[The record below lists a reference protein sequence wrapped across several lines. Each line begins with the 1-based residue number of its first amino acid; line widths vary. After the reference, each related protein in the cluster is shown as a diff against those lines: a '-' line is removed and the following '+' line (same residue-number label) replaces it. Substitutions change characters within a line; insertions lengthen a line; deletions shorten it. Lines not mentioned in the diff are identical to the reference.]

1 MDEFIK
7 FKLSIETRLLRE
19 TESTN
24 AALDTSNKKDVYGV
38 VVTLWGASIGFLQSL
53 ERHATSALT
62 KIIGGSGNMP
72 TLDNKRVSRMRFSDT
87 DCSVEVSAVPIVE
100 ATNSKYFS
108 DKKLARV
115 TPSSTRGETVL
126 NHEIVKLFVNGVVSG
141 GYTFH
146 GIRRLPSTPI
156 NVEVL
161 RLEIAIKHDVA
172 APAAAPTGGGGDED
186 DDGDDGE
193 DDTRPKYRRARSQ
206 KSRNAQ
212 LAKQLKEKAR
222 KKPARKKGKDAKDP
236 GSSSNDAKPV
246 PGAPATTEPDEEGA
260 DDADITMEELF
271 GEDDADEEEDPQTN
285 DADEE
290 EDPQTKELRELFM
303 LEDKD

>member
-1 MDEFIK
+1 
-7 FKLSIETRLLRE
+7 
-19 TESTN
+19 
-24 AALDTSNKKDVYGV
+24 
-38 VVTLWGASIGFLQSL
+38 
-53 ERHATSALT
+53 
-62 KIIGGSGNMP
+62 
-72 TLDNKRVSRMRFSDT
+72 MRFSDT

-100 ATNSKYFS
+100 GTSSKYFS

-172 APAAAPTGGGGDED
+172 APAAAPTGGGGDD
-186 DDGDDGE
+186 DDDDGE
-193 DDTRPKYRRARSQ
+193 DDTGPKYRRPRSQ

-212 LAKQLKEKAR
+212 LAKQLKERAR

-271 GEDDADEEEDPQTN
+271 DDSDED
-285 DADEE
+285 
-290 EDPQTKELRELFM
+290 LRELFM
-303 LEDKD
+303 FKDND

>member
-7 FKLSIETRLLRE
+7 FKLSIETHLLRE

-24 AALDTSNKKDVYGV
+24 AALNMSNKKDVYGV

-62 KIIGGSGNMP
+62 EIIGGSGSMS

-100 ATNSKYFS
+100 GTSSKYFS

-172 APAAAPTGGGGDED
+172 APAAAPTGGGGDD
-186 DDGDDGE
+186 DDDDGE
-193 DDTRPKYRRARSQ
+193 DDTGPKYRRPRSQ

-271 GEDDADEEEDPQTN
+271 DDSDED
-285 DADEE
+285 
-290 EDPQTKELRELFM
+290 LRELFM
-303 LEDKD
+303 FKDND